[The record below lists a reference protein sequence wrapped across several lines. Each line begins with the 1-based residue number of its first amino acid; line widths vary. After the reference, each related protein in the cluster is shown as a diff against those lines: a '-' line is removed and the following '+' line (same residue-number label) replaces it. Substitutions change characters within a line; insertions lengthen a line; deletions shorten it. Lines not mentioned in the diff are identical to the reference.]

1 MMASQITYG
10 ELAEVLMRLGF
21 TATTVEDRWQAYRH
35 ADSDTLI
42 VLANRDSASPARPSD
57 LVSVRRHLVD
67 NDLIAENEFDMI
79 LDRSRG
85 T

>member
-10 ELAEVLMRLGF
+10 ELAEVLTRLGF
-21 TATTVEDRWQAYRH
+21 VATTVEDRWRAYRH

-42 VLANRDSASPARPSD
+42 VMANHDWTLPARHLD

-67 NDLIAENEFDMI
+67 NDFIEENEFDTLLI
-79 LDRSRG
+79 GGGRS
-85 T
+85 